1 MGTVIPKHA
10 LEQVDVSLFSHIIE
24 RNVGATV
31 ALLDW
36 NGMGKNKQK
45 IIEMLEGTNLEVI
58 KL

>member
-10 LEQVDVSLFSHIIE
+10 LEHIDQSLFSHIVK
-24 RNVGATV
+24 RNIGATT

-45 IIEMLEGTNLEVI
+45 ILGMLESTDLEI
-58 KL
+58 IRL